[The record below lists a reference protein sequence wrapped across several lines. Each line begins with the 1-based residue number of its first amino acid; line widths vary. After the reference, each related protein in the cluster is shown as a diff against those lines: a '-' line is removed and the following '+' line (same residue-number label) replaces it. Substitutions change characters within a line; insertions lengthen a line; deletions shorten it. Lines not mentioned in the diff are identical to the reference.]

1 MVYDKIKENIENN
14 AIIESINKNVFRD
27 QLQLPDSIDNIDI
40 DVPLDALKNFFR
52 QNIMR
57 EENLNTDGGINNNNK
72 IIKDQAK
79 QKVDGP

>member
-1 MVYDKIKENIENN
+1 M
-14 AIIESINKNVFRD
+14 ESINKNIFRN

-57 EENLNTDGGINNNNK
+57 EENLNNNSDINNNNK